1 MSHTRIASW
10 EEQVGLFMT
19 VVPSV
24 ADILK
29 FLVRYKYWKFLHS
42 LKICLL
48 GPVRYHKIH
57 LLVLDQFGKDW
68 IKISWP
74 LWKNS
79 VISSQG
85 LLDGIYM
92 GDISY
97 GSKDNNNIRRLYHG
111 HNYSYTTIWASAD
124 RGHSPHCTG
133 MICYGDTLS
142 APGPRAATRYFE
154 NNRVRD

>member
-1 MSHTRIASW
+1 
-10 EEQVGLFMT
+10 
-19 VVPSV
+19 
-24 ADILK
+24 
-29 FLVRYKYWKFLHS
+29 
-42 LKICLL
+42 
-48 GPVRYHKIH
+48 
-57 LLVLDQFGKDW
+57 
-68 IKISWP
+68 
-74 LWKNS
+74 
-79 VISSQG
+79 
-85 LLDGIYM
+85 M
-92 GDISY
+92 GDTLYGQYTKEVNVTSQFKLTFDSSI